1 MFGKLLAVSALTVSL
16 TACGGGGQDV
26 ADRIST
32 GVATATGAAASNAAS
47 ASAKA
52 SATAAAACPTAATK
66 KFAKT
71 RFVAD
76 AGLAFGAF
84 NQWILKPYKAG
95 GFNADAANRKR
106 TIAKAV
112 AAGAFSL
119 NRLNAARKMINADP
133 TLCKSLKAPV
143 EAVWATATA
152 AIDKIKTGDVSGI
165 GDASSALE
173 DLRQQAKDDGLN
185 IKDRQPPS
193 GF

>member
-1 MFGKLLAVSALTVSL
+1 MVGKLLAVSALTVSL
-16 TACGGGGQDV
+16 TACGGGGQETAERATDV
-26 ADRIST
+26 
-32 GVATATGAAASNAAS
+32 VATVTGAAGTPTGTPGT
-47 ASAKA
+47 
-52 SATAAAACPTAATK
+52 TAAAACPTAATK

-76 AGLAFGAF
+76 MGLAFGAF

-95 GFNADAANRKR
+95 GFNEGAEKRKSA
-106 TIAKAV
+106 IAKAV

-119 NRLNAARKMINADP
+119 NRLNAGRKMINADP

-143 EAVWATATA
+143 EALWATASA
-152 AIDKIKTGDVSGI
+152 AIDKLKTGDTSGI
-165 GDASSALE
+165 TDASSALE
-173 DLRQQAKDDGLN
+173 GLRQDAEQDGLT

>member
-1 MFGKLLAVSALTVSL
+1 MERT
-16 TACGGGGQDV
+16 TD
-26 ADRIST
+26 T
-32 GVATATGAAASNAAS
+32 VATASGAAASQVPTVTAS
-47 ASAKA
+47 P
-52 SATAAAACPTAATK
+52 TGAAACPTAATK

-84 NQWILKPYKAG
+84 NQWILKPYNAG
-95 GFNADAANRKR
+95 GFNADAPKRKR

-133 TLCKSLKAPV
+133 TLCKTLKAPV
-143 EAVWATATA
+143 EALWATASA
-152 AIDKIKTGDVSGI
+152 AIEKVKTGDTSGI
-165 GDASSALE
+165 SDASSALE
-173 DLRQQAKDDGLN
+173 NMRQQAKDDGIN
-185 IKDRQPPS
+185 IKDRQPPN